1 MTGSLLVLLQSLLF
15 QISFPRLGH
24 LSTVG
29 MQSSR
34 SFSVTLYI
42 KLYVPI
48 TGIVYFSE
56 TCYFHQMPF
65 RDLRKSVHLDSLFL
79 KINQLHSS
87 TSIITTE
94 GKCDLM
100 NGKIQE
106 LQQHCPEFSFL
117 IFVFFFPWVA
127 SFSDNLTLCGSKY
140 VNEQF
145 HTYILSTLQPLSQYQ
160 QKCGSGSCFTSL
172 GPVSIL
178 DPVTVVLWVIY
189 TDQSSLG
196 HMPSCEA
203 GSA

>member
-65 RDLRKSVHLDSLFL
+65 RDLRKSVHLDRLFL

-117 IFVFFFPWVA
+117 IFVFFFLGWPHFQTTSLCVVANMSMSSSTLTFYRLYSLSLNISRSAGVALASPAWVLCP
-127 SFSDNLTLCGSKY
+127 FLTLSLQFCG
-140 VNEQF
+140 
-145 HTYILSTLQPLSQYQ
+145 
-160 QKCGSGSCFTSL
+160 
-172 GPVSIL
+172 
-178 DPVTVVLWVIY
+178 
-189 TDQSSLG
+189 
-196 HMPSCEA
+196 
-203 GSA
+203 